1 MLINGQWA
9 EDFQPVHDTDE
20 EGGFLRE
27 DAGIRHW
34 ITVDGRPG
42 PSGEGGFVAEP
53 GRYHLYVALICPW
66 ASRTLMVRALKGLQD
81 AVSVTV
87 LDPRLTDKVWRFGG
101 DADALPGSQADPH
114 YGAEFLYELYL
125 HARPDYTGQITV
137 PVLWDQQRETI
148 VSNESSEIIRML
160 NGAFGAVAAN
170 DLDLYP
176 PALQAEIDAVNERLY
191 HRFNNGVY
199 RAGFATTQIA
209 YNKAVHDVFDSLD
222 FIERRLDEQ
231 DFLVANRLTEADV
244 RVFVTLVRFDSA
256 YYGLFKTNLR
266 RVSDYPNI
274 SEYIRRIYDLPG
286 VADTVNTDHIK
297 TGYYSI
303 RALNPSGIV
312 PVGPAVQW

>member
-1 MLINGQWA
+1 MLVNGQWA

-20 EGGFLRE
+20 EGGFVRE
-27 DAGIRHW
+27 DAGFRHW
-34 ITVDGRPG
+34 ITADGRPG

-125 HARPDYTGQITV
+125 HARPDYTGQVTV
-137 PVLWDQQRETI
+137 PVLWDKQRETI

-160 NGAFGAVAAN
+160 NSAFGAVAAN

-286 VADTVNTDHIK
+286 VAGTVNTDHIK

>member
-1 MLINGQWA
+1 MPTGLVGSEIVYKRQ
-9 EDFQPVHDTDE
+9 
-20 EGGFLRE
+20 
-27 DAGIRHW
+27 
-34 ITVDGRPG
+34 
-42 PSGEGGFVAEP
+42 
-53 GRYHLYVALICPW
+53 
-66 ASRTLMVRALKGLQD
+66 LMVRALKGLQD

-114 YGAEFLYELYL
+114 YVAEFLYELYL
-125 HARPDYTGQITV
+125 RARPDYTGQITV
-137 PVLWDQQRETI
+137 PVLWDKQRETI

-274 SEYIRRIYDLPG
+274 SEYIRRIYNLPG